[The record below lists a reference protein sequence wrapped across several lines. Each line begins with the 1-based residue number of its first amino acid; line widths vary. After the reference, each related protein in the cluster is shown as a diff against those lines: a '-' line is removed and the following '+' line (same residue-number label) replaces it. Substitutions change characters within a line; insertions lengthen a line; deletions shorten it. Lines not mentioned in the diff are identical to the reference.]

1 MLVEANANN
10 GPFEADIKLYIRCGI
25 PDLWVT
31 LLFSPPSFSH
41 LVIGV
46 LLTFFAPNLVLV
58 TPMPLLL
65 NALGIFGTLLACV
78 SHAGSVPTKD
88 CTALDSDGPIFVTAD
103 CTDADYVPVIHGETD
118 ESSPIPHRKVSGYFN
133 GTESLFN
140 IYLPTDGSWQ
150 GRFFQFVYPTHTE
163 NATDE
168 TIAFGA
174 DSGGYTVQINGGIGY
189 RADAAAAK
197 FSKEVAAEFYEHEE
211 RIHGYIYGGSGG
223 SLQTSGA
230 VENTEGVWDGAV
242 PIVQAIPI
250 SFMNNPTPRG
260 LAGLVL
266 RNKSEEIENALK
278 PGGSMD
284 PYAGLN
290 PVQRQ
295 ILEEVT
301 QLGNPI
307 LSWQDFDAIGD
318 MTDLSLLNYD
328 VRGIDPTYADDF
340 WNEVGYLGSEES
352 PLGDLLRSRLVNE
365 STTIRSITRDDDGKP
380 TNVTLDAVPDE
391 EYHLGLDFTLVS
403 KNGTEVGL
411 IRGTL
416 DGNTVGIQSTTGD
429 TVLEALEQ
437 DLEVRIDNIWFI
449 AMHAY
454 YRHQVP
460 TRDGYDAWDYLRN
473 STGHPIYPQR
483 PMEVS
488 VLISSNAA
496 GGGTHTGNIRF
507 KTIVVD
513 NLLDEQAYP
522 WHAHWYREQ
531 VKRHLGDELDDNYRL
546 WYNDNADH
554 DFGEVPESRASIVV
568 EFTGIYHQALRD
580 LAAWVED
587 GVAPPLSTNHTIS
600 SDTQVLVPEDASLRF
615 GIQPYVKLSVGNGS
629 CTGIASGSEVSM
641 NVYAEVPPDA
651 GSIISVKWDY
661 LGTGDFVAHELD
673 SAAESLHL
681 QKSFEYSTPGT
692 YFPAVRVTSQ
702 REGSMTSPFR
712 HVSNLGRAR
721 IVVS

>member
-1 MLVEANANN
+1 MFAELMPA
-10 GPFEADIKLYIRCGI
+10 FLKSL
-25 PDLWVT
+25 
-31 LLFSPPSFSH
+31 
-41 LVIGV
+41 GV
-46 LLTFFAPNLVLV
+46 LGA
-58 TPMPLLL
+58 
-65 NALGIFGTLLACV
+65 LLACI
-78 SHAGSVPTKD
+78 SNANSVPESA
-88 CTALDSDGPIFVTAD
+88 CTAPDSGGPILVTSN
-103 CTDADYVPVIHGETD
+103 CTDSEYVPVIDSET
-118 ESSPIPHRKVSGYFN
+118 EETSPVAHRRVSGHFN

-197 FSKEVAAEFYEHEE
+197 LSREVAAEFYQHEGP
-211 RIHGYIYGGSGG
+211 IHGYIYGGSGG
-223 SLQTSGA
+223 SLQTVGA

-242 PIVQAIPI
+242 PIVQAVPI

-266 RNKSEEIENALK
+266 RNKSAAIEDAMK
-278 PGGSMD
+278 PGGNMD

-290 PVQRQ
+290 PVQHQ
-295 ILEEVT
+295 ILDEVT

-307 LSWQDFDAIGD
+307 LSWQDFDAVAD
-318 MTDLSLLNYD
+318 MTDLTLLNYNM
-328 VRGIDPTYADDF
+328 RGMDPTYADDF
-340 WNEVGYLGSEES
+340 WNESGYLGSEAS
-352 PLGDLLRSRLVNE
+352 TLGDVLRSRLINQ
-365 STTIRSITRDDDGKP
+365 STSIMSITRDDEGKP
-380 TNVTLDAVPDE
+380 INVTFSVIPDE
-391 EYHLGLDFTLVS
+391 EYNLGLDFTLFS
-403 KNGTEVGL
+403 HNGSEIGL
-411 IRGTL
+411 MRGTL
-416 DGNTVGIQSTTGD
+416 NGD
-429 TVLEALEQ
+429 TLAIDAVTEDDVLEALEN
-437 DLEVRIDNIWFI
+437 DLQVRIDNAWFI

-473 STGHPIYPQR
+473 STGHPVYPQR
-483 PMEVS
+483 PVEVS
-488 VLISSNAA
+488 VAVSSNAA
-496 GGGTHTGNIRF
+496 GGGIHTGRIRF

-522 WHAHWYREQ
+522 WHAHWYRGQ
-531 VKRHLGDELDDNYRL
+531 VRKHLGDELDENYRL
-546 WYNDNADH
+546 WYNENADH
-554 DFGEVPESRASIVV
+554 DFGEVPQSRASMVV

-587 GVAPPLSTNHTIS
+587 GIAPPLSTNYTIS
-600 SDTQVLVPEDASLRF
+600 STTQVEVRNDASQRF
-615 GIQPYVKLSVGNGS
+615 GIQPSVELSVGNGTRAEVS
-629 CTGIASGSEVSM
+629 SGSRVLLD
-641 NVYAEVPPDA
+641 VYAEAPPDA
-651 GSIISVKWDY
+651 GSIISLEWDY
-661 LGTGDFVAHELD
+661 LGTGDFVTHELD
-673 SAAESLHL
+673 SATDSLNL
-681 QKSFEYSTPGT
+681 QGIYEYSAPGT

-702 REGSMTSPFR
+702 REGNMTSPFR